1 MSTGEGRSAVGT
13 GAEGRD
19 GAGGTGVEGAG
30 DHPVSE
36 ALHLIRRRLGALPE
50 GRGNNYWLP
59 TRADRHRRAYISANS
74 TLLRAA
80 AEHAGLPP
88 EMLAG
93 IAWREVEGLPRA
105 VDDIAYGVRRVI
117 RALAPGPLARRVRD
131 ADKTSMGPLAV
142 QVRRAAEVLG
152 YDPGALGGRQRR
164 VVVRAVREPRQNVFI
179 AAAYLAQL
187 RTECDFAAVP
197 AERLTPDQL
206 QELAARY
213 NGGPYYRVPAAQ
225 RYGRAFARDLG
236 AAVEAL
242 G

>member
-1 MSTGEGRSAVGT
+1 MSTDEGRPAVGS
-13 GAEGRD
+13 GVGVGR
-19 GAGGTGVEGAG
+19 TGVAG
-30 DHPVSE
+30 PGGHPVSE
-36 ALHLIRRRLGALPE
+36 ALHLIRRRLALLPD

-59 TRADRHRRAYISANS
+59 IRTDRPRRAYIAANS
-74 TLLRAA
+74 PLIRAA
-80 AEHAGLPP
+80 AEHAGLPA
-88 EMLAG
+88 EMVAG
-93 IAWREVEGLPRA
+93 IAWQEVQGAPRA
-105 VDDIAYGVRRVI
+105 LDDVAYAVRRVL

-179 AAAYLAQL
+179 AAAYLATL

-197 AERLTPDQL
+197 PERLTPDQL
-206 QELAARY
+206 QELATRY

-225 RYGRAFARDLG
+225 RYGRAFARDLS